1 MFFLQGFHGLFSRP
15 EGDLVVVLVSI
26 GAVWGGFC
34 AYFWVFLSR
43 GSLVAF
49 FLGIRI
55 GGEVSLLPSQGVLCF
70 WWLAAH
76 VGVFINLFRL
86 FFLVNCEAGLVAL
99 RVRVASRSD
108 LKLLEVV
115 HIGAWA
121 A

>member
-1 MFFLQGFHGLFSRP
+1 MVFAPIFGC
-15 EGDLVVVLVSI
+15 
-26 GAVWGGFC
+26 FC
-34 AYFWVFLSR
+34 HVGRWWR
-43 GSLVAF
+43 

>member
-1 MFFLQGFHGLFSRP
+1 MGWFLRLFL
-15 EGDLVVVLVSI
+15 GVFVTWV
-26 GAVWGGFC
+26 AGG
-34 AYFWVFLSR
+34 V
-43 GSLVAF
+43 

-76 VGVFINLFRL
+76 VGVFINLFGL